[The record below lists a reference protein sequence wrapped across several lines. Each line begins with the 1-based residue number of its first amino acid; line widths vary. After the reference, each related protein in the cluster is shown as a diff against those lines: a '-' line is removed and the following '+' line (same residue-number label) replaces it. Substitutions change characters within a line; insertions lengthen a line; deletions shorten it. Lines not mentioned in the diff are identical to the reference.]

1 MASTCMSTRPA
12 CLAARPSIKPSA
24 ARQPLRV
31 ASQPRHR
38 TIMRADP
45 TKDGGNVETAIKEAQ
60 EACADG
66 TAGECAAAWD
76 SVEELSAA
84 AAHRKVSNEGKGDPL
99 EKYCGDNPEAD
110 ECRVY
115 ED

>member
-1 MASTCMSTRPA
+1 MSSTMLASRPTCLAGRPA
-12 CLAARPSIKPSA
+12 IKPTAAR
-24 ARQPLRV
+24 RPLRL
-31 ASQPRHR
+31 ASQPRSR
-38 TIMRADP
+38 TIVRVDP
-45 TKDGGNVETAIKEAQ
+45 TKDSGTVETAIKEAKDT
-60 EACADG
+60 CADG

-84 AAHRKVSNEGKGDPL
+84 AAHRKVAQEGQGDPL